1 MDNLNLLLRKAIIA
15 AWGKTALLTKF
26 KGFVIDKQ
34 VLGWMGTTEDK
45 FVRGEWGCG
54 DSSSRLC
61 TLLVGDEMNTGV
73 KDSID
78 LADDTGV
85 GAAYKEMHKTA
96 GYLLVRLNVYTKGVS
111 HAFIFL
117 SRERAKASSPLEGY
131 IYQTNIALGAANN
144 FDLIDWVNDEK
155 SSEVVFLPG
164 YITELQAQFTGLRQT
179 SADAPKVPL
188 QASRVYEQ
196 DFALTNKPLGSAL
209 TGSVN
214 TLAQKEI
221 IKSFMSWKPVNRD
234 IAVRNLEAF
243 ATL

>member
-1 MDNLNLLLRKAIIA
+1 MFKA
-15 AWGKTALLTKF
+15 
-26 KGFVIDKQ
+26 
-34 VLGWMGTTEDK
+34 
-45 FVRGEWGCG
+45 
-54 DSSSRLC
+54 S
-61 TLLVGDEMNTGV
+61 
-73 KDSID
+73 
-78 LADDTGV
+78 
-85 GAAYKEMHKTA
+85 

-144 FDLIDWVNDEK
+144 FDLIDWVNDQK
-155 SSEVVFLPG
+155 SSGLVSLPG

-188 QASRVYEQ
+188 QASRVYDQ
-196 DFALTNKPLGSAL
+196 DFSLTTKPLSPGL
-209 TGSVN
+209 TDSIN
-214 TLAQKEI
+214 KLAENQI

-234 IAVRNLEAF
+234 TAVRNLEAF